1 MSFPRTAVTL
11 AVLAVVAFAGA
22 LAIGLTVSRSDPLT
36 PTTAAARTT
45 FPGLEPV
52 AAEPTLPGL
61 ASVAPSAGQ
70 VVQAPGPF
78 DDRFALSDLR
88 FDGATLYGVATVTSD
103 VSELLELEAVAG
115 FYDDQGRLV
124 GTGRF
129 VHHLGAAHG
138 HDEAGHEDDGH
149 DAAGLPNEVQAFDIP
164 VPPEAQGRAVSAA
177 VGVPVLVNE

>member
-1 MSFPRTAVTL
+1 
-11 AVLAVVAFAGA
+11 VASAGA
-22 LAIGLTVSRSDPLT
+22 LAVGLAVSHAAPST
-36 PTTAAARTT
+36 PATAAARTT
-45 FPGLEPV
+45 FPGLEPA

-61 ASVAPSAGQ
+61 ASVAPSAGE

-78 DDRFALSDLR
+78 DDRFLLSDLR
-88 FDGATLYGVATVTSD
+88 FDGTTLFGVATVTSD

-129 VHHLGAAHG
+129 VHHLGAEHG
-138 HDEAGHEDDGH
+138 HDEAGDENDGH
-149 DAAGLPNEVQAFDIP
+149 DDAAGPPNEVQAFDIP
-164 VPPEAQGRAVSAA
+164 APPEAQGRAVSAA